1 MSAERQYKISCDGP
15 NCWDWVIIK
24 VDTLAGA
31 RKEARKLHGWRSR
44 QHPSPYVAGLQDFCP
59 RHRP

>member
-15 NCWDWVIIK
+15 CHDWIIIRCN
-24 VDTLAGA
+24 TLAQA
-31 RKEARKLHGWRSR
+31 RKEARKSGWRTR
-44 QHPSPYVAGLQDFCP
+44 PHPSPYVAGLQDFCP